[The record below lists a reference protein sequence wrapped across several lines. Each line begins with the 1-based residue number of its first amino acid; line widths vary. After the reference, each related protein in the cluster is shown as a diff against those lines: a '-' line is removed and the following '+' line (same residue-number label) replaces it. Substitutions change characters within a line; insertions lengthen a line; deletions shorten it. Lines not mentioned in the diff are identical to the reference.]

1 MRLTRMSLAA
11 ITDIQWCDIVSND
24 QRKADV
30 LTQIGLTEN
39 DIREI
44 EAHLDPEESIFE
56 MFFEAMD
63 TETGKA
69 TYSICFN
76 LNTYSR
82 KKPWEAEFS
91 LDMKDL
97 LEEWEN
103 DHPGWNDSF
112 SPS

>member
-11 ITDIQWCDIVSND
+11 ITDIQWCDIVSDD

-30 LTQIGLTEN
+30 LAQIGLTEN
-39 DIREI
+39 DIRKI
-44 EAHLDPEESIFE
+44 EENLDPEESIFE
-56 MFFEAMD
+56 IFFEAMD

-69 TYSICFN
+69 TYSICLN

-91 LDMKDL
+91 LDMQDL

-103 DHPGWNDSF
+103 DHAGWSDSF